1 MKFPFRL
8 YAPEGGD
15 GGSGGGGNGGAGGS
29 AGAGAGGAASASGGS
44 GTLLSGSP
52 GNGQGSGAA
61 SGSGGAAGA
70 PGSGAGPGGAAGAS
84 GAQGGNQGGAGSN
97 SPWFVN
103 LYGADGKIDPKKF
116 DALPDHLKAHKDT
129 FAKYQT
135 VEALLGG
142 MGNLANL
149 AGKKG
154 LEPLPKDAPAELV
167 AERQAL
173 MRKLNNVPEKPEG
186 YGIKKPDG
194 LPDDQWNGEYVGG
207 VLGILHKHNAS
218 PELVQELT
226 KFDGE
231 FAQKLRQGGES
242 AQAQAMAKEKE
253 TLQTEFGADFGR
265 KINLAARAAKTLGL
279 DPENDPMF
287 KTAAGVK
294 AMLKV
299 AEMVSEDRLVS
310 GEGSGDMGKSDRE
323 KALDIVNNP
332 ANPLYKAFHE
342 ADHPQHQ
349 HAVETRS
356 AFNKRWHESQ
366 RRKAS

>member
-1 MKFPFRL
+1 MRTIIKL
-8 YAPEGGD
+8 YAPEDGG

-29 AGAGAGGAASASGGS
+29 PGASGAGGAAGTSLLSGASGNGTGGS
-44 GTLLSGSP
+44 GTG
-52 GNGQGSGAA
+52 
-61 SGSGGAAGA
+61 GSGGAGGA
-70 PGSGAGPGGAAGAS
+70 PGSGAGSGGTPGAS
-84 GAQGGNQGGAGSN
+84 GAQGGGQGSAASGGA
-97 SPWFVN
+97 WFVG

-116 DALPDHLKAHKDT
+116 DALPDHLKAHADT
-129 FAKYQT
+129 FKKYQT

-194 LPDDQWNGEYVGG
+194 VPDAQWNGEYVGG

-231 FAQKLRQGGES
+231 FATKLAQGGEA
-242 AQAQAMAKEKE
+242 AQAQALTKERE
-253 TLQTEFGADFGR
+253 TLQTEFGTALPA

-279 DPENDPMF
+279 DPDNDPMF
-287 KTAAGVK
+287 RTAAGVK

-310 GEGSGDMGKSDRE
+310 GEGGADFGKSDRE

-332 ANPLYKAFHE
+332 ANPLHKAFHD

-349 HAVETRS
+349 AAVEARS
-356 AFNKRWHESQ
+356 AFNKRYHEAQ

>member
-1 MKFPFRL
+1 M
-8 YAPEGGD
+8 
-15 GGSGGGGNGGAGGS
+15 
-29 AGAGAGGAASASGGS
+29 
-44 GTLLSGSP
+44 
-52 GNGQGSGAA
+52 
-61 SGSGGAAGA
+61 
-70 PGSGAGPGGAAGAS
+70 
-84 GAQGGNQGGAGSN
+84 
-97 SPWFVN
+97 
-103 LYGADGKIDPKKF
+103 
-116 DALPDHLKAHKDT
+116 
-129 FAKYQT
+129 
-135 VEALLGG
+135 EALLGG

-194 LPDDQWNGEYVGG
+194 VPDDQWNGEYVGG
-207 VLGILHKHNAS
+207 ILGVLHKHNAS

-231 FAQKLRQGGES
+231 FSQKLRAGGEA
-242 AQAQAMAKEKE
+242 AQAQALNKERE
-253 TLQTEFGADFGR
+253 TLKTEFGAEFGK
-265 KINLAARAAKTLGL
+265 KISLAARAAKTLGL

-287 KTAAGVK
+287 RTAAGVK
-294 AMLKV
+294 AMLRV

-310 GEGSGDMGKSDRE
+310 GEGGADFGKSDRE

-332 ANPLYKAFHE
+332 ANPLHKAFHDPE
-342 ADHPQHQ
+342 HPQHQ
-349 HAVETRS
+349 AAVEQRS
-356 AFNKRWHESQ
+356 TFNKRWHEAQ

>member
-1 MKFPFRL
+1 
-8 YAPEGGD
+8 
-15 GGSGGGGNGGAGGS
+15 
-29 AGAGAGGAASASGGS
+29 
-44 GTLLSGSP
+44 
-52 GNGQGSGAA
+52 
-61 SGSGGAAGA
+61 
-70 PGSGAGPGGAAGAS
+70 
-84 GAQGGNQGGAGSN
+84 
-97 SPWFVN
+97 
-103 LYGADGKIDPKKF
+103 
-116 DALPDHLKAHKDT
+116 
-129 FAKYQT
+129 
-135 VEALLGG
+135 

-186 YGIKKPDG
+186 YGIKKPDNV
-194 LPDDQWNGEYVGG
+194 PDGQWNQEYVGG

-231 FAQKLRQGGES
+231 FASKLHQGGEA
-242 AQAQAMAKEKE
+242 AQAQAMAKEGE
-253 TLQTEFGADFGR
+253 TLKTEFGADYSR
-265 KINLAARAAKTLGL
+265 KIGLAARAAKTLGL
-279 DPENDPMF
+279 DPETDPMF
-287 KTAAGVK
+287 RTAAGVK

-310 GEGSGDMGKSDRE
+310 GEGGADFGKSDRE

-332 ANPLYKAFHE
+332 ANPLHKAFHD

-349 HAVETRS
+349 HAVEQRS
-356 AFNKRWHESQ
+356 QFNKRYHEAQ

>member
-1 MKFPFRL
+1 MRTFFKL
-8 YAPEGGD
+8 YAPEGD
-15 GGSGGGGNGGAGGS
+15 GGGGGGGNGGAGGS
-29 AGAGAGGAASASGGS
+29 AGAGAGGASGASGGAGS
-44 GTLLSGSP
+44 LLSGSS

-61 SGSGGAAGA
+61 GGGGGAAGA
-70 PGSGAGPGGAAGAS
+70 SGSGAGSGGAAGAS
-84 GAQGGNQGGAGSN
+84 GAQGGGQGGAGTGGA
-97 SPWFVN
+97 WFVG

-116 DALPDHLKAHKDT
+116 DALPDHLKAHADT
-129 FAKYQT
+129 FKKYQT

-154 LEPLPKDAPAELV
+154 LEPLPKDAPKELV
-167 AERQAL
+167 EERQAL

-194 LPDDQWNGEYVGG
+194 VPDAQWNQEYVGG

-231 FAQKLRQGGES
+231 FATKLAQGGEA
-242 AQAQAMAKEKE
+242 AQAQAMTKERE
-253 TLQTEFGADFGR
+253 TLQTEFGVELPKKLG
-265 KINLAARAAKTLGL
+265 LAARAAKTLGL
-279 DPENDPMF
+279 DPESDPMF
-287 KTAAGVK
+287 RTAAGVK

-310 GEGSGDMGKSDRE
+310 GEGGADFGKGDRE

-332 ANPLYKAFHE
+332 ANPLHKAFHDP
-342 ADHPQHQ
+342 DHPQHQ
-349 HAVETRS
+349 HAVEQRS
-356 AFNKRWHESQ
+356 MFNKRWHESQ

>member
-1 MKFPFRL
+1 MRTFFKL
-8 YAPEGGD
+8 YAPEDG
-15 GGSGGGGNGGAGGS
+15 GGSGGGGNGGAGGAS
-29 AGAGAGGAASASGGS
+29 GASGAGGGGS
-44 GTLLSGSP
+44 GSLLSGAA
-52 GNGQGSGAA
+52 GSGA
-61 SGSGGAAGA
+61 GSGGAAGA
-70 PGSGAGPGGAAGAS
+70 AGAQGGGQGGAGAS
-84 GAQGGNQGGAGSN
+84 G
-97 SPWFVN
+97 PWFVG
-103 LYGADGKIDPKKF
+103 LYGQDGKIDPKKF
-116 DALPDHLKAHKDT
+116 DALPDHLKAHADT
-129 FAKYQT
+129 FRKYQT

-154 LEPLPKDAPAELV
+154 LEPLPKDAPKELV
-167 AERQAL
+167 DERQAL

-194 LPDDQWNGEYVGG
+194 VPDDQWNGEYVGG
-207 VLGILHKHNAS
+207 ILGVLHKHNAS

-226 KFDGE
+226 KFDGD
-231 FAQKLRQGGES
+231 FAAKLRTGGEA
-242 AQAQAMAKEKE
+242 AQAQAMTKERE
-253 TLQTEFGADFGR
+253 TLQTEFGVELPKKLG
-265 KINLAARAAKTLGL
+265 LAARAAKTLGL

-287 KTAAGVK
+287 RTAAGVK

-310 GEGSGDMGKSDRE
+310 GDGGADFGKGDRE

-332 ANPLYKAFHE
+332 ANPLHKAFHD

-349 HAVETRS
+349 AAVEARS
-356 AFNKRWHESQ
+356 TFNKRWHESQ